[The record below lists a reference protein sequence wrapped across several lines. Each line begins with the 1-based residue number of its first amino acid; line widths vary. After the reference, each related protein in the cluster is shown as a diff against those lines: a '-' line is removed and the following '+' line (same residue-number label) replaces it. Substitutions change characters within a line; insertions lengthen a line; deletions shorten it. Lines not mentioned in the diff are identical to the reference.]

1 MKNGPR
7 IVGTHEAFSILNYWH
22 INVTNCRKLRIVNQT
37 VMIIRSVC
45 LERLSDAW
53 NITFGYPSD
62 NDGDAEDKHVSERMK
77 RRNSKVWSMMNTL
90 EL

>member
-53 NITFGYPSD
+53 NITFGHPFD
-62 NDGDAEDKHVSERMK
+62 DDDDDDALR
-77 RRNSKVWSMMNTL
+77 
-90 EL
+90 